1 MKTKLLLALAI
12 SALAGCGGSSSGS
25 DGRQGSSGLNALV
38 NISEEASGANC
49 ANGGQKIESGIDQN
63 ENATL
68 DAEEVTSVQYICNGQ
83 DGNNG
88 QNGQDGQDGEDAPL
102 PLAVS
107 ISQPSATEESGQ
119 LTFNISLSEAQSEDL
134 AFTYGTLNVTAMAG
148 SDYEAVS
155 GSLTFAPGEITK
167 SLTVQIQDDADYE
180 CDEHFLLQLNTGS
193 DQYSAFGVITH
204 GSDTAPELSF
214 VAKESEV
221 NENAGQ
227 AEIHV
232 QLAAP
237 SCQDATINV
246 AYSNVTTSD
255 GDYTKVDSFVV
266 AAGSTTASFLLPIV
280 DDQINEN
287 RERVQ
292 LTLSSS
298 DEVSV
303 KAESHELSILPVT
316 AKLFGGFTQM
326 CAQSQDGLLK
336 CWGNG
341 NDYQFANGSDEEYG
355 WKYGEATKVA
365 HACHSE
371 TETRLVNTFEY
382 APGNGTT
389 CDAYGGVGYDYGYDD
404 DGNGILDSGEIT
416 TSRDDCNTET
426 ETYMIMLPEQAP
438 NLVNCPY
445 GGQNIFVGID
455 ENSDGELQLTD
466 MGENILPANFG
477 DLNLVDL
484 GLGYEFSCG
493 LFDDQTTRCWGEN
506 DYGQLGLEWNPA
518 DVGKEHAGDD
528 ISELGNNLPI
538 VNLGAD
544 RYAVDIAVGYRFACA
559 ILDTGQVKCWGR
571 NDEGQLGQGDTINRG
586 EAVGTMGDDLLA
598 VDLGLDPSDQPYTAK
613 QIEAGEEYVC
623 AILNNDQLKCWG
635 YNSYGNLGYDDM
647 EDRGDDADEMGNNL
661 PFVNVGTDRSVT
673 DLYIGYATT
682 CAVLDND
689 SVKCW
694 GSNISG
700 ELGLG
705 SEDRKWGNGEVDYID
720 YKCSTESQA
729 MLADVATTLDGC
741 STGKDSHIVT
751 WGLDTDGNGLLEGAE
766 RSNNRTFCDG
776 EYLTLHLDVV
786 TVAAGG
792 DQCTDHGGIAY
803 RRGHDHDDN
812 DAFDS
817 EMGEALP
824 ALNFGTGAAIRNMN
838 GGYDFTC
845 ANFTDNSFKCWGAG
859 EYGPIGLDTEEDYG
873 DDPGETLDMANPDMN
888 GATVIQTAGR
898 GYVNCVLLD
907 TAEVKCW
914 GYSEYGDAGI
924 PDFYDEEVGDGDRVA
939 EMGANLPSLELY

>member
-88 QNGQDGQDGEDAPL
+88 QNGQDGEDAPL

-292 LTLSSS
+292 LTLS
-298 DEVSV
+298 
-303 KAESHELSILPVT
+303 
-316 AKLFGGFTQM
+316 
-326 CAQSQDGLLK
+326 
-336 CWGNG
+336 
-341 NDYQFANGSDEEYG
+341 
-355 WKYGEATKVA
+355 
-365 HACHSE
+365 
-371 TETRLVNTFEY
+371 
-382 APGNGTT
+382 
-389 CDAYGGVGYDYGYDD
+389 
-404 DGNGILDSGEIT
+404 
-416 TSRDDCNTET
+416 
-426 ETYMIMLPEQAP
+426 
-438 NLVNCPY
+438 
-445 GGQNIFVGID
+445 
-455 ENSDGELQLTD
+455 
-466 MGENILPANFG
+466 
-477 DLNLVDL
+477 
-484 GLGYEFSCG
+484 
-493 LFDDQTTRCWGEN
+493 
-506 DYGQLGLEWNPA
+506 
-518 DVGKEHAGDD
+518 
-528 ISELGNNLPI
+528 
-538 VNLGAD
+538 
-544 RYAVDIAVGYRFACA
+544 
-559 ILDTGQVKCWGR
+559 
-571 NDEGQLGQGDTINRG
+571 
-586 EAVGTMGDDLLA
+586 
-598 VDLGLDPSDQPYTAK
+598 
-613 QIEAGEEYVC
+613 
-623 AILNNDQLKCWG
+623 
-635 YNSYGNLGYDDM
+635 
-647 EDRGDDADEMGNNL
+647 
-661 PFVNVGTDRSVT
+661 
-673 DLYIGYATT
+673 
-682 CAVLDND
+682 
-689 SVKCW
+689 
-694 GSNISG
+694 
-700 ELGLG
+700 
-705 SEDRKWGNGEVDYID
+705 
-720 YKCSTESQA
+720 
-729 MLADVATTLDGC
+729 
-741 STGKDSHIVT
+741 
-751 WGLDTDGNGLLEGAE
+751 
-766 RSNNRTFCDG
+766 
-776 EYLTLHLDVV
+776 
-786 TVAAGG
+786 
-792 DQCTDHGGIAY
+792 
-803 RRGHDHDDN
+803 
-812 DAFDS
+812 
-817 EMGEALP
+817 
-824 ALNFGTGAAIRNMN
+824 
-838 GGYDFTC
+838 
-845 ANFTDNSFKCWGAG
+845 
-859 EYGPIGLDTEEDYG
+859 
-873 DDPGETLDMANPDMN
+873 
-888 GATVIQTAGR
+888 
-898 GYVNCVLLD
+898 
-907 TAEVKCW
+907 
-914 GYSEYGDAGI
+914 
-924 PDFYDEEVGDGDRVA
+924 
-939 EMGANLPSLELY
+939 